1 MTLKSSFVEF
11 AKISQN
17 PYQDRMALKPVLI
30 IAHTPYEKKLV
41 SEKSFVSV
49 IVYTRKHRILNTD
62 TKKNSYPEEKSFVS
76 VIV

>member
-1 MTLKSSFVEF
+1 
-11 AKISQN
+11 
-17 PYQDRMALKPVLI
+17 MALRPFLI